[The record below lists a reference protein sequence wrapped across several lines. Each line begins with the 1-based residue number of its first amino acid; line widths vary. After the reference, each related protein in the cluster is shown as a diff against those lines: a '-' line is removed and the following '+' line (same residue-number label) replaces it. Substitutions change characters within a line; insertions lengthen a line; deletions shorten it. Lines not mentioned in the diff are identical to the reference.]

1 MVAIPT
7 DRQRWGLRTTERAV
21 ERLYGHHD
29 PSAQDSHDGYLNF
42 GLWEPGV
49 ATYLEAAERMVMRMG
64 ELLQLGPGSRLVD
77 AAPGRGTQDL
87 ALVRRL
93 GPLEVDAVDITWKHV
108 ETARRRAHALG
119 VTSARFH
126 HASAVALPFGPGQ
139 FTHAL
144 CLEAAHH
151 FDTRERWLREA
162 YRVLAPGG
170 RLAMADFAIV
180 RSPSGAWQRAVYDAV
195 CAAWSVPRANAISPD
210 GYVDLL
216 RDIGF
221 VDIELQQ
228 VGALTFPGYWQE
240 QRRLERR
247 REVLRIRGRLG
258 AAVGVALNY
267 GLVQLYEQGWVEY
280 VLVSARKP

>member
-42 GLWEPGV
+42 GLWEPGIT
-49 ATYLEAAERMVMRMG
+49 TYLEAAERMVMRMG
-64 ELLQLGPGSRLVD
+64 ELLQLSPRSRLVD

-87 ALVRRL
+87 ALVRQF

-108 ETARRRAHALG
+108 ETARRRAHSQG
-119 VTSARFH
+119 VTTARFH
-126 HASAVALPFGPGQ
+126 HASAVALPFSAGQ

-180 RSPSGAWQRAVYDAV
+180 RSPRGALQRAVYDAV
-195 CAAWSVPRANAISPD
+195 CGAWSVPRANAITPD
-210 GYVDLL
+210 GYVELL

-247 REVLRIRGRLG
+247 REVLQIRGRLG

>member
-1 MVAIPT
+1 MAAIPT
-7 DRQRWGLRTTERAV
+7 DRQRWNPRTTERAV

-42 GLWEPGV
+42 GLWEPGI
-49 ATYLEAAERMVMRMG
+49 ATYLEAADRMVMRMG
-64 ELLQLGPGSRLVD
+64 ELLRLEPGSRLVD

-87 ALVRRL
+87 ALHRRF

-108 ETARRRAHALG
+108 EAARRRATQQG
-119 VTSARFH
+119 VTSVRFH
-126 HASAVALPFGPGQ
+126 HASAVALPFGAEQ
-139 FTHAL
+139 FSHAL

-180 RSPSGAWQRAVYDAV
+180 RPPSGPVQRAIYDGV

-210 GYVDLL
+210 GYAALL
-216 RDIGF
+216 REVGF
-221 VDIELQQ
+221 VDIEMEQ
-228 VGALTFPGYWQE
+228 VGAQTFPGYWQE

-247 REVLRIRGRLG
+247 REVLRIRGRFG

>member
-1 MVAIPT
+1 I
-7 DRQRWGLRTTERAV
+7 D
-21 ERLYGHHD
+21 
-29 PSAQDSHDGYLNF
+29 
-42 GLWEPGV
+42 
-49 ATYLEAAERMVMRMG
+49 
-64 ELLQLGPGSRLVD
+64 
-77 AAPGRGTQDL
+77 APGASWRSRMEGDL
-87 ALVRRL
+87 WQVNAGHEDYVVLDDVGAARSL
-93 GPLEVDAVDITWKHV
+93 PL
-108 ETARRRAHALG
+108 ARRDEAKALLDRAIAKLAAIAEAHHV